1 MKSHRNYVDYSW
13 YSIGLIRLSSEMHNI
28 SFILNVIHNFHAV
41 SVKFTIAILWFLMQ
55 YTIWY
60 IRCHKKHIMDIM
72 FLHHEFVI
80 RTFNGI
86 ICALWRIAG
95 YVLFRFFTIRD
106 EFMSFNEVD
115 RIMIF
120 TFSILKIRYN
130 KDNDFLS
137 NICHK
142 GALCFWWIICH
153 HIANTIQ
160 WILFY

>member
-13 YSIGLIRLSSEMHNI
+13 YSIGLIRLSLEMHNI

-55 YTIWY
+55 YIH
-60 IRCHKKHIMDIM
+60 CNKKHIMNIM

-80 RTFNGI
+80 RTLMVLFV
-86 ICALWRIAG
+86 AWRIAG

-106 EFMSFNEVD
+106 KFMSFNEVD

-130 KDNDFLS
+130 KDNDFYQTYAIRVCYVL
-137 NICHK
+137 NE
-142 GALCFWWIICH
+142 
-153 HIANTIQ
+153 
-160 WILFY
+160 

>member
-13 YSIGLIRLSSEMHNI
+13 YSIGLIRLSLEMHNI

-41 SVKFTIAILWFLMQ
+41 SVKFTNAILWFLMQ

-60 IRCHKKHIMDIM
+60 IRCNKKHIIGIM
-72 FLHHEFVI
+72 FLRHEFVI

-86 ICALWRIAG
+86 ICTLTHTRLSTFSFLYDKRWI
-95 YVLFRFFTIRD
+95 YV
-106 EFMSFNEVD
+106 FNEVD

-130 KDNDFLS
+130 KDNDSLS

-142 GALCFWWIICH
+142 GALYF
-153 HIANTIQ
+153 
-160 WILFY
+160 